1 MAKIAKIDVDNYF
14 KDGDVS
20 LLRREGAINELL
32 LRLTMM
38 VNGMADRINE
48 GDWDRLHG
56 IMKRTEERVAKLE
69 SIPRGYVERG
79 PGG

>member
-1 MAKIAKIDVDNYF
+1 MAKIAKIDVNDYF
-14 KDGDVS
+14 KTGDPSVLKS
-20 LLRREGAINELL
+20 QSMSNELL
-32 LRLTMM
+32 LRLTVI
-38 VNGMADRINE
+38 VNSMADQINE

-69 SIPRGYVERG
+69 GITSGYVERG